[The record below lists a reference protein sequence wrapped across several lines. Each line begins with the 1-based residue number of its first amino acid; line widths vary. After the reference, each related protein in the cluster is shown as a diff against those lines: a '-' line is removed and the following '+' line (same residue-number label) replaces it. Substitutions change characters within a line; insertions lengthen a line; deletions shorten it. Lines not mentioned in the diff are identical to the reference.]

1 MSSQQDRSPN
11 NNDTTTQSN
20 NTNTITNLL
29 RLPTQKAKDQSR
41 RHPSPSINNTANNII
56 LSAQPLIRTD
66 IQGNIIKKGGKRKTY
81 HISFRDELIKDNGKT
96 KKLVSV
102 INIESYKEYNKTM
115 SYQGKEGREYERNAS
130 GNCCI
135 SGCLIL

>member
-1 MSSQQDRSPN
+1 MLSQRDRSP

-20 NTNTITNLL
+20 NTNTTTNIL

-41 RHPSPSINNTANNII
+41 RHPSPSINNTVNNII
-56 LSAQPLIRTD
+56 LSSQPLLIRTD

-96 KKLVSV
+96 KKLVSI

-115 SYQGKEGREYERNAS
+115 SYQGKEGREYERSAS
-130 GNCCI
+130 GNCCS

>member
-1 MSSQQDRSPN
+1 MLSQRDRSP

-20 NTNTITNLL
+20 NTNTTTNLL

-41 RHPSPSINNTANNII
+41 RHPSPSINNTVNNII
-56 LSAQPLIRTD
+56 LSSQPLLIRTD

-96 KKLVSV
+96 KKLVSI

-115 SYQGKEGREYERNAS
+115 SYQGKEGREYERSAS
-130 GNCCI
+130 GNCCN